1 MVLKD
6 KQKNGWSRLINS
18 FSYALQGLREAFF
31 SERNL
36 QIHFFF
42 SVIVIFCG
50 FLFHITKVEWL
61 IVLLLFGGMFS
72 IEMLN
77 TAIEK
82 VVDLVTDEYHPLAKK
97 AKDIAAGAV
106 LIYAIISIIVGLII
120 FLPYLSNL
128 I

>member
-1 MVLKD
+1 LKD
-6 KQKNGWSRLINS
+6 KQKSEWSRLINS

-82 VVDLVTDEYHPLAKK
+82 VVDLVTGEYHPLAKK
-97 AKDIAAGAV
+97 AKDISAGAV
-106 LIYAIISIIVGLII
+106 LIYAIIAIIVGLII
-120 FLPYLSNL
+120 FLPYLYNL

>member
-6 KQKNGWSRLINS
+6 KQKNRWSRLIYS

-106 LIYAIISIIVGLII
+106 LIYAIIAIIVGLII
-120 FLPYLSNL
+120 FLPYLYNL

>member
-77 TAIEK
+77 TSIEK
-82 VVDLVTDEYHPLAKK
+82 VVDLITDEYHPLAKK

-106 LIYAIISIIVGLII
+106 LIYAIIAIIVGLII
-120 FLPYLSNL
+120 FLPYLYNS

>member
-1 MVLKD
+1 MVLND

-61 IVLLLFGGMFS
+61 IILLLFGGMFA

-82 VVDLVTDEYHPLAKK
+82 VVDLVTGEYHPLAKK

-120 FLPYLSNL
+120 FLPYL

>member
-6 KQKNGWSRLINS
+6 KQKNEWSRLINS

-61 IVLLLFGGMFS
+61 IVLLLFGGMFA

-106 LIYAIISIIVGLII
+106 LIYAIISILVGLII
-120 FLPYLSNL
+120 FLPYL

>member
-6 KQKNGWSRLINS
+6 KQKNRWSRLINS

-42 SVIVIFCG
+42 SIIVIFCG

-106 LIYAIISIIVGLII
+106 LIYAIIAIIVGLII
-120 FLPYLSNL
+120 FLPYLYNL